1 MVSLRAL
8 NTSRFSYLAG
18 TQSVLL
24 HERDGVN
31 TNANPLRS
39 THLLLHP
46 TPSFL
51 LQIIPFKP
59 ATFPSPT
66 RTAALNWRQQRET
79 RKWRGSSFSSKKKK
93 KNPQEQPR
101 RLLQISCQKNICL
114 TLELHAREIKGNLF
128 VLCNQTLEKCLLY
141 FSSSL
146 ENYLDTLCPAL
157 SYPFY

>member
-1 MVSLRAL
+1 MQPKGSEYKR
-8 NTSRFSYLAG
+8 
-18 TQSVLL
+18 VLL
-24 HERDGVN
+24 PCRHPVCSAAWMRWCEYE
-31 TNANPLRS
+31 LKSSKRS
-39 THLLLHP
+39 THLPLHP

-51 LQIIPFKP
+51 LQIIPSKP

-66 RTAALNWRQQRET
+66 KNRPELKTAKRNTKMA
-79 RKWRGSSFSSKKKK
+79 RKQFFFFKK
-93 KNPQEQPR
+93 KNPQERPR

-141 FSSSL
+141 FSSSF

-157 SYPFY
+157 FYPLY